1 MNKQFLSWFCLIT
14 LFCIKSA
21 IARPISY
28 PGGWTIMQMND
39 FNRHSVHFH
48 LSPSVKYSIGYR
60 GEYWRKKEWQFHG
73 TQLNYLIKR
82 LNTPKSQ
89 ANFYFKSGA
98 GLAVS
103 DYKNFNNKVEP
114 NIFSGISV
122 DWEDRQY
129 YVSYQN
135 RVNYNSS
142 IDTFF
147 LQKARIGFAPY
158 VGDYG
163 DFHTWVMLQV
173 ESMTKTKNKIV
184 YTPMLRLFK
193 GDLLAEVGLTNYKDL
208 MFNFIKRF

>member
-1 MNKQFLSWFCLIT
+1 M
-14 LFCIKSA
+14 
-21 IARPISY
+21 
-28 PGGWTIMQMND
+28 
-39 FNRHSVHFH
+39 
-48 LSPSVKYSIGYR
+48 
-60 GEYWRKKEWQFHG
+60 
-73 TQLNYLIKR
+73 IKR
-82 LNTPKSQ
+82 FNTPKSQ
-89 ANFYFKSGA
+89 ANLYLKSGA

-103 DYKNFNNKVEP
+103 DYKNLNNKVEP

-129 YVSYQN
+129 FVSYQN

-147 LQKARIGFAPY
+147 LQTARIGFAPY

-173 ESMTKTKNKIV
+173 ESMTKTKNKII
-184 YTPMLRLFK
+184 YTPMLRMFK
-193 GDLLAEVGLTNYKDL
+193 GDLLAEVGLTNYKDF

>member
-1 MNKQFLSWFCLIT
+1 MKDTDKEIKIFSPYLIELSIK
-14 LFCIKSA
+14 LFKHLLIKSFL
-21 IARPISY
+21 P
-28 PGGWTIMQMND
+28 
-39 FNRHSVHFH
+39 
-48 LSPSVKYSIGYR
+48 
-60 GEYWRKKEWQFHG
+60 
-73 TQLNYLIKR
+73 
-82 LNTPKSQ
+82 
-89 ANFYFKSGA
+89 FK
-98 GLAVS
+98 
-103 DYKNFNNKVEP
+103 

-129 YVSYQN
+129 FVSYQN

-173 ESMTKTKNKIV
+173 ESMTKTKNKII
-184 YTPMLRLFK
+184 YTPMLRMFK
-193 GDLLAEVGLTNYKDL
+193 GDFLTEVGLTNYKDF

>member
-1 MNKQFLSWFCLIT
+1 
-14 LFCIKSA
+14 
-21 IARPISY
+21 
-28 PGGWTIMQMND
+28 MQMND
-39 FNRHSVHFH
+39 FNRHSLHVH

-82 LNTPKSQ
+82 FNTPKSQ
-89 ANFYFKSGA
+89 ANLYLKSGA

-103 DYKNFNNKVEP
+103 DYKNLNNNVEP

-147 LQKARIGFAPY
+147 LQKARIGLAPY
-158 VGDYG
+158 IGDYG
-163 DFHTWVMLQV
+163 DFHTWIMLQV
-173 ESMTKTKNKIV
+173 ENMTKTKNKII
-184 YTPMLRLFK
+184 YTPMLRMFK
-193 GDLLAEVGLTNYKDL
+193 GDLLAEVGLTNYKDF